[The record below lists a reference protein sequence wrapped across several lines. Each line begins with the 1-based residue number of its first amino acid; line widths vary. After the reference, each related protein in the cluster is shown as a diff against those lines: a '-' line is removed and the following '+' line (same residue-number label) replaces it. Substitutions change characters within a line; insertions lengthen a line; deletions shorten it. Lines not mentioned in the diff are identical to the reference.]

1 MPITV
6 TATADRRL
14 VKDIPTADRRSEK
27 GVRSVKDIPRTVNVP
42 RTVVPNLPTKTEP

>member
-6 TATADRRL
+6 TADRRSKKG
-14 VKDIPTADRRSEK
+14 VRSEK
-27 GVRSVKDIPRTVNVP
+27 GVRSVKDIPRTVNVL